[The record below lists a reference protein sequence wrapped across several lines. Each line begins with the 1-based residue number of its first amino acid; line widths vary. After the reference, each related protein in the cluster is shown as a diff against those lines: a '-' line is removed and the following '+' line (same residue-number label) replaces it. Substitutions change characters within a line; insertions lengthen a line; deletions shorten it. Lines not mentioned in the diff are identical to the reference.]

1 MIPPIVV
8 NILGSDKLSAK
19 LGLANKNMSKFG
31 KKTTQI
37 GKSMTMGLTAPIVG
51 VGVAVLRTAGNFQ
64 EGMNMLEVSTG
75 ATTDQFKTLRAEALK
90 LGSDTAFSATEATEG
105 MQALSDSG
113 YDVGQIMQSIGPSL
127 DLATAGN
134 LELGTAADFAS
145 DVMNAFGLDASK
157 ARKSVDILARGSKAG
172 ATTLDK
178 MIESFQQ
185 FGPVL
190 HQSGITLHETTK
202 AIALLGSGGR
212 KASNAGTDLKAV
224 VLSLVKPSGEAKTA
238 LRDLGIARSDLFTG
252 PKLTKLKS
260 LQNIFTH
267 LKKAGATTKDLGT
280 IFRRTGAAGAGALM
294 QAIGGGWEAAEKK
307 MQNKSLTAQKLAE
320 ARMKGL
326 NGGIRRLKA
335 AFEAFSIAVGDS
347 GLLEWAAKIV
357 NKFAKFFVKIS
368 QWSPKL
374 LKLGVII
381 AGVAATMGPLLMA
394 VGLMSSGI
402 GSLISIVGAGIAAF
416 SGLGSVLLGLSTAG
430 LKLGWIAK
438 TLLVIKGLA
447 LGLVTFFGWWLI
459 PIIAIGAGIYAIY
472 KNWDQIASSETMKN
486 IVLNTKELWEM
497 IKGIGVALK
506 PLGAFFAEMGKVIK
520 TVFVDKIKEAWQWLK
535 NLIDLAKNSFV
546 GKAFKFMVGL
556 ESDPEKQ
563 KEKAQVYSGFMGGG
577 FTSSQKVIDK
587 NKLQQ
592 KLDDTQVS
600 KTPLGAVQSG
610 IAPTKQ
616 VKSIL
621 GDTLRTERIKT
632 EINEMTKPQPAMER
646 PERWKGLSPSTAV
659 QPKQKDSVLKVK
671 FENAPAGLTVTSE
684 DDNVEAELD
693 TGYTLGN

>member
-8 NILGSDKLSAK
+8 NILGNDKLSAK
-19 LGLANKNMSKFG
+19 LGLANKSMSKFG
-31 KKTTQI
+31 RKTTQV

-51 VGVAVLRTAGNFQ
+51 VGAAVLHTAGNFQ

-75 ATTDQFKTLRAEALK
+75 ANTDQFKTLRAEALK

-157 ARKSVDILARGSKAG
+157 ARESVDILARGSKAG

-178 MIESFQQ
+178 MIESFSQ

-190 HQSGITLHETTK
+190 HQTGISLHETTK
-202 AIALLGSGGR
+202 AIAILGSGGR

-224 VLSLVKPSGEAKTA
+224 VLSLVKPSGEARAA

-260 LQNIFTH
+260 LENIFKH

-374 LKLGVII
+374 LTLGVIL
-381 AGVAATMGPLLMA
+381 AGVAATIGPVLIA

-402 GSLISIVGAGIAAF
+402 GVVAGAIGSFIGFVG
-416 SGLGSVLLGLSTAG
+416 GLGAKLLY
-430 LKLGWIAK
+430 LKG
-438 TLLVIKGLA
+438 TVFA
-447 LGLVTFFGWWLI
+447 LIGFFGWWLI
-459 PIIAIGAGIYAIY
+459 PIAAVGAGIYLLI
-472 KNWDQIASSETMKN
+472 KNWDTFATSDTWKNIKLNMSEIWGLMQKLGGLAKSFGMWWAEAGKIAGSVLVTELKLAWEWVKRIASAIE
-486 IVLNTKELWEM
+486 
-497 IKGIGVALK
+497 
-506 PLGAFFAEMGKVIK
+506 
-520 TVFVDKIKEAWQWLK
+520 
-535 NLIDLAKNSFV
+535 NSFV
-546 GKAFKFMVGL
+546 GKVFTKMIGL
-556 ESDPEKQ
+556 KSSEKDIETD
-563 KEKAQVYSGFMGGG
+563 KKVYSGFMGGG
-577 FTSSQKVIDK
+577 FTSSKKFLEDVGPSK
-587 NKLQQ
+587 SLMNKKETPEKGKLQE
-592 KLDDTQVS
+592 KIDDLHIPKMTSGVAQVGV
-600 KTPLGAVQSG
+600 TPR
-610 IAPTKQ
+610 KQ
-616 VKSIL
+616 AEPIL
-621 GDTLRTERIKT
+621 SDPFRTESIKT

-646 PERWKGLSPSTAV
+646 PERWKGLAQTPEVS
-659 QPKQKDSVLKVK
+659 PKQKDSVVKVT

-684 DDNVEAELD
+684 DQNVETELD